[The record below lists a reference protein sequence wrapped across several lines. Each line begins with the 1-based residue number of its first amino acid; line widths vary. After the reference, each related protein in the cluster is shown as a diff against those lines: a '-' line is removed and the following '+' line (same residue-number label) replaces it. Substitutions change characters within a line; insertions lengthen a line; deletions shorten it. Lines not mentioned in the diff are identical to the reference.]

1 MILVAE
7 DTVEAG
13 PDLVWRHL
21 TTPELMTAWMPGIE
35 SMRTRDGGPLRLG
48 SELIFR
54 ARGADRVSD
63 VIEYFQG
70 ERLALRSSQG
80 PFTATYVYEIA
91 RDGAVTRIRLRAEC
105 SAKGAA
111 KFVAPFIRAM
121 IRRVDGGQLKALKS
135 AVANTDAP
143 QGSDQSFA

>member
-1 MILVAE
+1 MILVDE
-7 DTVEAG
+7 ETIEAG

-35 SMRTRDGGPLRLG
+35 SMRTRDGGPLRAG

-63 VIEYFQG
+63 VVEYRAG
-70 ERLALRSSQG
+70 ERLTLRSSQG
-80 PFTATYVYEIA
+80 PYTATYVYEIA

-111 KFVAPFIRAM
+111 KFIVPFIRAM
-121 IRRVDGGQLKALKS
+121 IRRVDGAQLKALKTQM
-135 AVANTDAP
+135 ANTDPP
-143 QGSDQSFA
+143 QGSGQSFA